1 MRGSGQIRLRSDD
14 LSWREVEGE
23 AIILDLSTQSY
34 LSLNGTALTL
44 WRALERGATTQE
56 LSARLVEDH
65 GATPDEADRDA
76 AAFVDSLRERGLLA

>member
-1 MRGSGQIRLRSDD
+1 MQGAERNRLRSED

-23 AIILDLSTQSY
+23 AIILDLTTQSY

-44 WRALERGATTQE
+44 WRALESGATTEE
-56 LSARLVEDH
+56 LSARLVDEH

-76 AAFVDSLRERGLLA
+76 AAFVDSLRERNLLA